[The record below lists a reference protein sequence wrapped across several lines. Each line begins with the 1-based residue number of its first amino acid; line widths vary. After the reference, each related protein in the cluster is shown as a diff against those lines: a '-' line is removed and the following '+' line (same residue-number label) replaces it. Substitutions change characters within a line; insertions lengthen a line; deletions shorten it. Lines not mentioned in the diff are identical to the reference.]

1 MSRGAEKAVGAC
13 RRRCGQA
20 MVESCVAL
28 IFICLLFFLFFQL
41 CLGFASRDVLDHA
54 AARAARART
63 VGFNQWMVHKAM
75 RVAAIPNAGRLLVPN
90 DIVVDD
96 DPILNGSWRLMTPGE
111 VWDMALTSTPTS
123 PKVGIELARIPDYLY
138 SPWQEWAEAI
148 LDYERW
154 DDVSLYYTGVWDSGV
169 SATIRARVRQPLD
182 MLVSVVRGGGGILDG
197 REAETLNLEGSAD
210 IENHYSLYLDD
221 QDY

>member
-1 MSRGAEKAVGAC
+1 
-13 RRRCGQA
+13 

-63 VGFNQWMVHKAM
+63 VGFNQWMVKKAM
-75 RVAAIPNAGRLLVPN
+75 RVAAIPNAGRLLEPAS
-90 DIVVDD
+90 ISVDA
-96 DPILNGSWRLMTPGE
+96 DPILNHSWKLMTPGE
-111 VWDMALTSTPTS
+111 VWDMALKSTPAS
-123 PKVGIELARIPDYLY
+123 PKVGMELNRIPDYLY
-138 SPWQEWAEAI
+138 APWQEWAEAI
-148 LDYERW
+148 LDYEGW
-154 DDVSLYYTGVWDSGV
+154 DDDLSLQYADDIDHPAS
-169 SATIRARVRQPLD
+169 IRVRVRQPLD
-182 MLVSVVRGGGGILDG
+182 MLISVIRGGSGILDG
-197 REAETLNLEGSAD
+197 REVEHLHLEGAAD